1 VKSQETP
8 NPESEMVAKV
18 PADANANPPARS
30 AASVITFGIVCCTVA
45 MAIVLLVGIA
55 AIL

>member
-1 VKSQETP
+1 MKSQETP
-8 NPESEMVAKV
+8 KPGSEIVAKI
-18 PADANANPPARS
+18 PADADAHSPTRS

-55 AIL
+55 SIL